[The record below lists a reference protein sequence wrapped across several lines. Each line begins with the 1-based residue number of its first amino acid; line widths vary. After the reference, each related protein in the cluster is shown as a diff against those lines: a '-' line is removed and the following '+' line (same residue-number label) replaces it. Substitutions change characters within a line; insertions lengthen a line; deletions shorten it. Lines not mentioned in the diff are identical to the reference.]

1 MRILIVEDDEL
12 LASGLTRA
20 LAIPGYAVDH
30 VSNGEKALL
39 ALDAEH
45 YDLLVLDIGLPGI
58 DGFGVLR
65 RVRER
70 RQTLPALILTARD
83 AVSDRVRGL
92 DLGADD
98 YMTKP
103 FALGELEARV
113 RALLRRGH
121 HAQSA
126 QLSCGALLMDTLA
139 HRAWL
144 NHKAINLTAREWG
157 VLEYLLMRQG
167 QVLSKDKIMQAVCN
181 WDEEISSN
189 AVEVYMSRLRTK
201 LDPAG
206 VHIRTVRG
214 YGYLLDEADNA
225 RP

>member
-12 LASGLTRA
+12 LAAGLARA
-20 LAIPGYAVDH
+20 LAMPGYAVDR
-30 VSNGEKALL
+30 VSTGEKALL
-39 ALDAEH
+39 ALGIEH

-58 DGFGVLR
+58 DGFSVLR
-65 RVRER
+65 RARER
-70 RQTLPALILTARD
+70 GQTLPVLILTARD
-83 AVSDRVRGL
+83 AVSDRVCGL

-98 YMTKP
+98 YLTKP
-103 FALGELEARV
+103 FALGEFEARV

-126 QLSCGALLMDTLA
+126 QLSCGVLLMDTLA

-144 NHKAINLTAREWG
+144 ADSPLNLTAREWS

-181 WDEEISSN
+181 WDEEISPN
-189 AVEVYMSRLRTK
+189 AVEVYMSRLRAK
-201 LDPAG
+201 LEPAG
-206 VHIRTVRG
+206 VYVRTVRG
-214 YGYLLDEADNA
+214 FGYLLEEAGNA
-225 RP
+225 QP